1 LQGLRHIE
9 AVNENRD
16 KHQGKLFTRLDPGSY
31 PLLRSEIE
39 EKKTRSARF
48 LSKMH
53 RGGAIIA
60 SFSRSDKSGKLG
72 SFKALLYKS
81 D

>member
-1 LQGLRHIE
+1 MKIGINTREKCIC
-9 AVNENRD
+9 
-16 KHQGKLFTRLDPGSY
+16 TRLDPGSY

-48 LSKMH
+48 LSEMH

-81 D
+81 AA

>member
-1 LQGLRHIE
+1 M
-9 AVNENRD
+9 
-16 KHQGKLFTRLDPGSY
+16 
-31 PLLRSEIE
+31 LRSEIE

-48 LSKMH
+48 LSEMH

-72 SFKALLYKS
+72 SFKPLLYKS
-81 D
+81 AA

>member
-1 LQGLRHIE
+1 MKIGINTRE
-9 AVNENRD
+9 KRSSA
-16 KHQGKLFTRLDPGSY
+16 RLDPGTY

-39 EKKTRSARF
+39 EKKTGVDHY

-60 SFSRSDKSGKLG
+60 SFLRSDKSGKLG
-72 SFKALLYKS
+72 SFSALLYKS
-81 D
+81 AT